1 MFYNLLTYSRSSSVA
16 DLLDTSTYLNLGS
29 MTRYL
34 VISPVS
40 TGQLQVREP
49 ELKYFIFKNHS
60 HHILFLKLT
69 DRRQKCITLA
79 LVSKTV
85 TSPD

>member
-40 TGQLQVREP
+40 TGQLQGEGAGT
-49 ELKYFIFKNHS
+49 KIFYF
-60 HHILFLKLT
+60 
-69 DRRQKCITLA
+69 
-79 LVSKTV
+79 
-85 TSPD
+85 